1 MGNLLVVI
9 AVALFIA
16 AIVVLVVA
24 IRRPKTPAT
33 PGGRRD
39 PLAFDAMPQ
48 FGPRQLGPGAIVSH
62 GGIDYVVRGSV
73 TFREGPFV
81 WWEHLLE
88 GGDTPTWLSVQED
101 DGRLEL
107 AMWVKRT
114 DLGLQP
120 GGQHVIDGV
129 TFQETERG
137 HAGYTTEG
145 TTGLP
150 AGGEMD
156 YVDCASAGQGA
167 DESMLLSF
175 ERWAPDMGWESLN
188 GGGIVATSL
197 IVAGYI
203 AALGA
208 GALLIKPLLAHA
220 AIAFIAVEAVLG
232 IIGGLSAAAL
242 YAAFAFLDELD
253 GSTLVLAVGT
263 ALIGGLVGAEV
274 PLLMTLLQR
283 GRVAGAADAGRTLAN
298 LNAADYLG
306 ALVGGLAWPFLL
318 LPQLG
323 MIRGAAVTGIVNLA
337 AAGVVS
343 IFLLRHVVSGR
354 QLVTALCALAAALGL
369 IATLLVH
376 SHDIETTGRQQLY
389 ADPII
394 AYRHSAYQEIVVTRR
409 GDDLRLYLDGGLQFC
424 TRDEYRYTESLVYP
438 AVSDGARSVLVLGG
452 GDGLAAREL
461 LRQPGIEQ
469 IVQVELDPAVIELA
483 RTTLRDVNAGSLD
496 NPRVHVVI
504 DDAMSWLRGAAV
516 PPAGFDAV
524 IVDLRDPDTPVLG
537 RLYSTEFYALA
548 ARALAPGGLMVVQA
562 GSPYSTP
569 TAFWRIIST
578 IRSAGYAVTPY
589 HVHVPTF
596 GDWGFALARLTD
608 IAPTP
613 AVPSTAPALRF
624 LDQQVLEAATV
635 FSGDIRP
642 RTLDPSTLDNPH
654 IVEDM
659 RHGWD

>member
-1 MGNLLVVI
+1 MTSTRQAGEATEASVRWRAVLLA
-9 AVALFIA
+9 AVAACA
-16 AIVVLVVA
+16 ACGLV
-24 IRRPKTPAT
+24 
-33 PGGRRD
+33 
-39 PLAFDAMPQ
+39 
-48 FGPRQLGPGAIVSH
+48 
-62 GGIDYVVRGSV
+62 Y
-73 TFREGPFV
+73 
-81 WWEHLLE
+81 
-88 GGDTPTWLSVQED
+88 
-101 DGRLEL
+101 EL
-107 AMWVKRT
+107 A
-114 DLGLQP
+114 
-120 GGQHVIDGV
+120 
-129 TFQETERG
+129 
-137 HAGYTTEG
+137 
-145 TTGLP
+145 
-150 AGGEMD
+150 
-156 YVDCASAGQGA
+156 
-167 DESMLLSF
+167 LLTL
-175 ERWAPDMGWESLN
+175 AASLN

-516 PPAGFDAV
+516 PPAGFDWSC
-524 IVDLRDPDTPVLG
+524 RQ
-537 RLYSTEFYALA
+537 A
-548 ARALAPGGLMVVQA
+548 AR
-562 GSPYSTP
+562 
-569 TAFWRIIST
+569 
-578 IRSAGYAVTPY
+578 
-589 HVHVPTF
+589 
-596 GDWGFALARLTD
+596 
-608 IAPTP
+608 
-613 AVPSTAPALRF
+613 
-624 LDQQVLEAATV
+624 
-635 FSGDIRP
+635 IRP
-642 RTLDPSTLDNPH
+642 RLRSGASSPRSGPPGMPSRPTTCTCPPSATGDSPWHALQTSRPPPLCRALPLHCASWTNRCSRPRPCFPATSGPARWTRRPWTIRTLLRTCGTAGTSAP
-654 IVEDM
+654 I
-659 RHGWD
+659 